1 MHTLLIHIHT
11 IKRGSGKGPNHGAA
25 AFRMWSNSLK
35 LLEQP
40 IEDFG
45 AILHALGKTH

>member
-1 MHTLLIHIHT
+1 ME
-11 IKRGSGKGPNHGAA
+11 AA

-45 AILHALGKTH
+45 AILQTLRNTH